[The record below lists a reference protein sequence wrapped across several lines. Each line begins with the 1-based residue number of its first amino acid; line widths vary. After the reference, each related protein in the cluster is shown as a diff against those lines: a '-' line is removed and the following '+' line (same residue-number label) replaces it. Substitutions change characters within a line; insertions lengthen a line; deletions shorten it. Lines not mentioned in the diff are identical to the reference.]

1 MWYDGMKR
9 HDAYDLRTNDMPK
22 MHYVLYE
29 GKKVAGVVFGVRL
42 ILMRLKRKNDIDVAM
57 KMRVLMK

>member
-1 MWYDGMKR
+1 MGMKR

-29 GKKVAGVVFGVRL
+29 GKNGTGVVFGVRL
-42 ILMRLKRKNDIDVAM
+42 ILMRLKREKKNDIDVAM